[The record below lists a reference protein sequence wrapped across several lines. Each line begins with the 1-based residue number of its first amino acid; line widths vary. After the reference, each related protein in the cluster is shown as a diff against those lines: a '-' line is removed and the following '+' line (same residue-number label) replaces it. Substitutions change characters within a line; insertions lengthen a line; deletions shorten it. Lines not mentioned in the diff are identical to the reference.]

1 MRRARIQTSLLVLAG
16 VTAVC
21 ACQSSSI
28 LLVEVSGDLSLM
40 PQQLSVTVTAGGR
53 TKAPLPIPPAPAPTP
68 ISLPTSFT
76 IELDGSITGP
86 VTIAID
92 ALDGNGSVIASGTTT
107 QTHIT
112 IGGQTLITVTIGNGS
127 TGTGSPGGSGGN
139 GGGGAGGGG
148 GLGGSGGGNGGTR
161 SGFGGS
167 SGGNGGTRSGFGGFN
182 RGTGG

>member
-1 MRRARIQTSLLVLAG
+1 MRRAGIQTSLLVLAG
-16 VTAVC
+16 VTAIY
-21 ACQSSSI
+21 ACQSASSI

-40 PQQLSVTVTAGGR
+40 PQRLSVTVTAGGR
-53 TKAPLPIPPAPAPTP
+53 AKAPLLIPNAPTP

-92 ALDGNGSVIASGTTT
+92 ALDGNGAVMASGTTT

-112 IGGQTLITVTIGNGS
+112 IGGQTLITVIVGSGS
-127 TGTGSPGGSGGN
+127 TGASSPGGSGGN
-139 GGGGAGGGG
+139 GGAGGEAGFGGSTGGAGGTWGG
-148 GLGGSGGGNGGTR
+148 FGGNGG
-161 SGFGGS
+161 G
-167 SGGNGGTRSGFGGFN
+167 RSGFGGFN

>member
-1 MRRARIQTSLLVLAG
+1 LVLAG
-16 VTAVC
+16 VTAIY

-28 LLVEVSGDLSLM
+28 LLVDVSGDLSVM

-53 TKAPLPIPPAPAPTP
+53 TRAPLLVPPAPTP

-92 ALDGNGSVIASGTTT
+92 ALDGNGSVITSGSTT
-107 QTHIT
+107 QTHIN
-112 IGGQTLITVTIGNGS
+112 IGGQTLITVTIGS
-127 TGTGSPGGSGGN
+127 GSGGPPGGTTGSAGN
-139 GGGGAGGGG
+139 GSAGTGGG
-148 GLGGSGGGNGGTR
+148 
-161 SGFGGS
+161 GFGGS
-167 SGGNGGTRSGFGGFN
+167 SGGTGGGRSGFGGFN

>member
-1 MRRARIQTSLLVLAG
+1 MGRARFQRRLLVLAG
-16 VTAVC
+16 VMAIY

-28 LLVEVSGDLSLM
+28 LLVEVSGDLGLM

-53 TKAPLPIPPAPAPTP
+53 TKAPLLIPPAPTP

-92 ALDGNGSVIASGTTT
+92 ALDGNGSVMASGATM
-107 QTHIT
+107 QTHIN
-112 IGGQTLITVTIGNGS
+112 IGGQTLIPVTIGSGSGGPGGNSGSGGAAGSGANG
-127 TGTGSPGGSGGN
+127 GGSGGSS
-139 GGGGAGGGG
+139 AG
-148 GLGGSGGGNGGTR
+148 T
-161 SGFGGS
+161 
-167 SGGNGGTRSGFGGFN
+167 GGTRSGFGGFN

>member
-1 MRRARIQTSLLVLAG
+1 MALSSGTGAG
-16 VTAVC
+16 CSVY
-21 ACQSSSI
+21 SSI
-28 LLVEVSGDLSLM
+28 TDDITYDTSGF
-40 PQQLSVTVTAGGR
+40 
-53 TKAPLPIPPAPAPTP
+53 K
-68 ISLPTSFT
+68 
-76 IELDGSITGP
+76 SIDKLTF
-86 VTIAID
+86 V
-92 ALDGNGSVIASGTTT
+92 NASGTTT

-148 GLGGSGGGNGGTR
+148 GFGGSGGGNGGTR

>member
-16 VTAVC
+16 VTAIY
-21 ACQSSSI
+21 ACQSGSSI

-53 TKAPLPIPPAPAPTP
+53 TKAPLVIPPAPTP

-92 ALDGNGSVIASGTTT
+92 ALDGNGSVMASGTTT

-139 GGGGAGGGG
+139 GGAGAGG
-148 GLGGSGGGNGGTR
+148 L
-161 SGFGGS
+161 GGS
-167 SGGNGGTRSGFGGFN
+167 SGGNGGTRSGFGGGSGGSSGGTGGTRSGFGGFN

>member
-16 VTAVC
+16 VTAIY
-21 ACQSSSI
+21 ACQSGSSI

-53 TKAPLPIPPAPAPTP
+53 TKAPISIPPVPMP

-92 ALDGNGSVIASGTTT
+92 ALDGSGAVMASGTAT

-112 IGGQTLITVTIGNGS
+112 IGGQTLIAVTIGNGS
-127 TGTGSPGGSGGN
+127 TGTGSPGGSGGD
-139 GGGGAGGGG
+139 GTAGTGGGG
-148 GLGGSGGGNGGTR
+148 GFGGSSGGAGGTR
-161 SGFGGS
+161 SGFGGNN
-167 SGGNGGTRSGFGGFN
+167 GGNGGTRGGFN

>member
-1 MRRARIQTSLLVLAG
+1 MRRAGIHTSLLVLAG
-16 VTAVC
+16 VTAIY
-21 ACQSSSI
+21 ACQSGSSI

-53 TKAPLPIPPAPAPTP
+53 TKAPILVPPAPTP

-92 ALDGNGSVIASGTTT
+92 ALDGNGAVMASGTTT

-112 IGGQTLITVTIGNGS
+112 IGGQTLIAVTVGS
-127 TGTGSPGGSGGN
+127 GSGGPPGGTAGT
-139 GGGGAGGGG
+139 GGGGTGGTGA
-148 GLGGSGGGNGGTR
+148 NGGA
-161 SGFGGS
+161 GFGGS
-167 SGGNGGTRSGFGGFN
+167 SGGTGGGSGGTRSGFGGFN

>member
-1 MRRARIQTSLLVLAG
+1 MRRARFQRPLLVLAG
-16 VTAVC
+16 VTAIL
-21 ACQSSSI
+21 ACQSGNSI
-28 LLVEVSGDLSLM
+28 LLVEVSGDLSVM

-53 TKAPLPIPPAPAPTP
+53 TKAPFLVPPTQTP

-92 ALDGNGSVIASGTTT
+92 ALDGTGSVMASGSTT

-127 TGTGSPGGSGGN
+127 TGGGSPGGSGGN
-139 GGGGAGGGG
+139 GTAGAGGGGG
-148 GLGGSGGGNGGTR
+148 GLGGSSGGAGGTR
-161 SGFGGS
+161 SGFGG
-167 SGGNGGTRSGFGGFN
+167 NGGGRSGFGGFN